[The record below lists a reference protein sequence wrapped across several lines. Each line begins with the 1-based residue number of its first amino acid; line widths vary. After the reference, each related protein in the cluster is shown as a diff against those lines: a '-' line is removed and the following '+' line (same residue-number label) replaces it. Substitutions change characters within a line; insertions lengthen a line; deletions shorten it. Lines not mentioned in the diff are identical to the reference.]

1 MTINGLLHSSSNG
14 RSGDTDWGFGMR
26 GAVGKEWWAGDH
38 WGLGVVGHLS
48 LSFNKDSGSGSPT

>member
-1 MTINGLLHSSSNG
+1 
-14 RSGDTDWGFGMR
+14 MR